1 MPALVILAIGAVVL
15 GVVVYLAAHV
25 INAVVGFLRHF
36 TLLWRFLAGHPLDGK
51 HRTNATFWQH
61 PTKALHPTAEKSW
74 WHWRQGCHRSAM
86 RVGGTL
92 GVLLVSAGFVFE
104 ITLMVVLLGT
114 ILLAGFGYCALRVYL
129 VARKWNHYRQ
139 VERPL
144 HHALTPVLGGP
155 PARLA
160 IERDRS
166 SVALHLPATFIGDA
180 GAKQAI
186 ELAVKEKLGLDDPE
200 VKWQLRGRKPSVT
213 FGKRY
218 YPPLLVTLDAV
229 MADINSAKWHECL
242 WGIAARDAR
251 VITSVDVDA
260 PMTGLS
266 MGTGKG
272 KSTVARN
279 ALAQFL
285 YHGGLGVVLDYKM
298 FSQRWAL
305 DLPNVLYAKTPAQI
319 HATLMWLE
327 WEVNRRNKIADA
339 SADIDGNVT
348 ADVGPPIYVVC
359 EELNATQG
367 KLAKYYRQNLK
378 QKGDPARS
386 PACEALDELLF
397 IGRQV
402 KVFVLLIGQRL
413 SVKAVS
419 GSGGGGD
426 ARENIGC
433 YLMCDP
439 SPSTFK
445 MIGWDH
451 ALPAAAGHRG
461 RIQVVTATA
470 VRETQGV
477 LVTGQEA
484 QKLALAGEPADWS
497 AWALEVPDVPGIEAF
512 PYVQVT
518 GADVP
523 EMAGPLA
530 AVRSLDVT
538 LPDAVEAGLFGHRRY
553 EAVRKQFQRD
563 SDAPSPT
570 GKQGNANT
578 YNAEALRAYAG
589 K

>member
-1 MPALVILAIGAVVL
+1 VAVLEHVQRPLVH
-15 GVVVYLAAHV
+15 YAAFH
-25 INAVVGFLRHF
+25 
-36 TLLWRFLAGHPLDGK
+36 
-51 HRTNATFWQH
+51 
-61 PTKALHPTAEKSW
+61 
-74 WHWRQGCHRSAM
+74 
-86 RVGGTL
+86 
-92 GVLLVSAGFVFE
+92 
-104 ITLMVVLLGT
+104 
-114 ILLAGFGYCALRVYL
+114 
-129 VARKWNHYRQ
+129 
-139 VERPL
+139 RPL
-144 HHALTPVLGGP
+144 HHTLTQLLGDTP
-155 PARLA
+155 RQLLISP
-160 IERDRS
+160 DRS
-166 SVALHLPATFIGDA
+166 ACSFGVPLHFTGSE
-180 GAKQAI
+180 KEREAI
-186 ELAVKEKLGLDDPE
+186 VLAVTEKLGLDSPE
-200 VKWQLRGRKPSVT
+200 VTWALRGRKPSVT

-218 YPPLLVTLDAV
+218 HPPARVSLTDL
-229 MADINSAKWHECL
+229 MADIEAAEWHECV
-242 WGIAARDAR
+242 WGLAARDVR
-251 VITSVDVDA
+251 VSTSVDVDA
-260 PMTGLS
+260 PMTGLT

-305 DLPNVLYAKTPAQI
+305 GLDGVLYAKTPAQI

-327 WEVNRRNKIADA
+327 WEVQRRNKLADA

-348 ADVGPPIYVVC
+348 ADVGPPILVVC

-367 KLAKYYRQNLK
+367 KLAKFYRKELR

-439 SPSTFK
+439 SPATWK
-445 MIGWDH
+445 MLGWDH
-451 ALPAAAGHRG
+451 ALPPPAGHRG

-477 LVTGQEA
+477 LITGTEA
-484 QKLALAGEPADWS
+484 QELSVAGAPASW
-497 AWALEVPDVPGIEAF
+497 AEWALDVPDVPGMEAF
-512 PYVQVT
+512 PYAHVR

-523 EMAGPLA
+523 DIEASPTALRALG
-530 AVRSLDVT
+530 VT
-538 LPDAVEAGLFGHRRY
+538 LAEAVEAGLFGHRRY

-563 SDAPSPT
+563 GDAPSPT
-570 GKQGNANT
+570 GKRGNAHT
-578 YNAEALRAYAG
+578 YDAEALREYAT

>member
-1 MPALVILAIGAVVL
+1 MAVLDRLQRPAVH
-15 GVVVYLAAHV
+15 YAAYH
-25 INAVVGFLRHF
+25 
-36 TLLWRFLAGHPLDGK
+36 
-51 HRTNATFWQH
+51 
-61 PTKALHPTAEKSW
+61 
-74 WHWRQGCHRSAM
+74 
-86 RVGGTL
+86 
-92 GVLLVSAGFVFE
+92 
-104 ITLMVVLLGT
+104 
-114 ILLAGFGYCALRVYL
+114 
-129 VARKWNHYRQ
+129 
-139 VERPL
+139 RPL
-144 HHALTPVLGGP
+144 HHTLTELLGDTP
-155 PARLA
+155 RDLA
-160 IERDRS
+160 IAADRS
-166 SVALHLPATFIGDA
+166 AVSFGVPLHFTGTD
-180 GAKQAI
+180 KEREAI
-186 ELAVKEKLGLDDPE
+186 QRAVVEKVGLDDPE
-200 VKWQLRGRKPSVT
+200 VTWQLRGRKPCVT
-213 FGKRY
+213 FGRRY
-218 YPPLLVTLDAV
+218 HPPGMVHLADV
-229 MADINSAKWHECL
+229 MADIEAAKWHECV

-251 VITSVDVDA
+251 VITSVDADA

-319 HATLMWLE
+319 HATLLWLE
-327 WEVNRRNKIADA
+327 GEVKRRNEIADG

-348 ADVGPPIYVVC
+348 ADVGAPIYVVC

-367 KLAKYYRQNLK
+367 KLAKYWRSIRE
-378 QKGDPARS
+378 KGDPARS
-386 PACEALDELLF
+386 PAAEALDELLF

-439 SPSTFK
+439 SPATFK

-451 ALPAAAGHRG
+451 PLPPAAGHRG
-461 RIQVVTATA
+461 RIQVVTAMS

-477 LVTGQEA
+477 LVTGQQA
-484 QKLALAGEPADWS
+484 QKLAMAGTPTTWRELAET
-497 AWALEVPDVPGIEAF
+497 VPDVPGIEGGA
-512 PYVQVT
+512 YGHVT
-518 GADVP
+518 DLIVP
-523 EMAGPLA
+523 DLLGPDGPLA
-530 AVRSLDVT
+530 AVRTLEVT
-538 LPDAVEAGLFGHRRY
+538 LPEAVEAGLFGRRRY

-563 SDAPSPT
+563 DDAPSPT
-570 GKQGNANT
+570 GKRGNAHT
-578 YNAEALRAYAG
+578 YDAEALRVYAT